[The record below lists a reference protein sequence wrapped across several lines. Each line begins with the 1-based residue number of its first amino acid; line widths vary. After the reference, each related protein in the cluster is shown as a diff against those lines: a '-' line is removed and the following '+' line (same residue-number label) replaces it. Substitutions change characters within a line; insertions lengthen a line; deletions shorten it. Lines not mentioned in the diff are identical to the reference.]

1 MALGD
6 FISDAIRAEV
16 RANASKF
23 VKFLDRDE
31 LGAILAEQKLAASG
45 LVEGAPIIG
54 RLKGVQYLIFG
65 KITQVYVSHEGL
77 RKMSKRAKCTYYYTI
92 SYTDEKGKRKNRTV
106 WKEGVA
112 SYDVYTDSRT
122 ISLSGSIKVIEVGS
136 GEVKIYRQI
145 NSRVT
150 DKIKYAENLRLL
162 SSLEQLLGYSIE
174 ILEPDEFRKL
184 KKARRELKDEDTMT
198 RELID
203 EIVSTV
209 AAEILNTVD
218 LTPDV
223 SDPKTL
229 PISWMSRQ

>member
-1 MALGD
+1 
-6 FISDAIRAEV
+6 
-16 RANASKF
+16 
-23 VKFLDRDE
+23 
-31 LGAILAEQKLAASG
+31 
-45 LVEGAPIIG
+45 
-54 RLKGVQYLIFG
+54 
-65 KITQVYVSHEGL
+65 
-77 RKMSKRAKCTYYYTI
+77 
-92 SYTDEKGKRKNRTV
+92 
-106 WKEGVA
+106 
-112 SYDVYTDSRT
+112 
-122 ISLSGSIKVIEVGS
+122 
-136 GEVKIYRQI
+136 
-145 NSRVT
+145 
-150 DKIKYAENLRLL
+150 LRLL

-203 EIVSTV
+203 EIASTV